1 MHRAYAQELPFC
13 GHGTMGAANVL
24 FSLHSAAN
32 LIRFNAKPG
41 QIIARRQD
49 DGVELSLPIIPLE
62 DETPNAKDLAALIA
76 QVSSVTPDDI
86 VELVTFTWSGL
97 GIVVELKPGSDL
109 GSAKIDGRGLVSAGQ
124 AAAVSELTPRQTHP
138 PGWSSSRRWLKS
150 TMPS

>member
-24 FSLHSAAN
+24 FSLHSGAS

-62 DETPNAKDLAALIA
+62 DETPNAKDLIALIT
-76 QVSSVTPDDI
+76 QVSSVTPNDV

-97 GIVVELKPGSDL
+97 GIVVELKPEFDL
-109 GSAKIDGRGLVSAGQ
+109 GGAKIDGRGLVRA
-124 AAAVSELTPRQTHP
+124 LDKPRLIRAHA
-138 PGWSSSRRWLKS
+138 
-150 TMPS
+150 